1 MHCCKCGRRLKQAAA
16 VIPAGRDHPAGNVGP
31 GCARKAGMLP
41 PKRPALFRVKRR
53 AVSKVRGGAQMALVE
68 A

>member
-1 MHCCKCGRRLKQAAA
+1 MCCLCGRRLTKAAA

-41 PKRPALFRVKRR
+41 PKRLALFRAKRR
-53 AVSKVRGGAQMALVE
+53 AAPKVREAAQLALVE
-68 A
+68 AA

>member
-1 MHCCKCGRRLKQAAA
+1 MHCCKCGRRLKLAAA

-41 PKRPALFRVKRR
+41 PRKPALFRVKHRR
-53 AVSKVRGGAQMALVE
+53 APRARSTPQMALVE

>member
-1 MHCCKCGRRLKQAAA
+1 MCCLCGRRLKHAAA

-41 PKRPALFRVKRR
+41 PRPALFRVKRR
-53 AVSKVRGGAQMALVE
+53 AAPKVRGSAQMALVE
-68 A
+68 AA